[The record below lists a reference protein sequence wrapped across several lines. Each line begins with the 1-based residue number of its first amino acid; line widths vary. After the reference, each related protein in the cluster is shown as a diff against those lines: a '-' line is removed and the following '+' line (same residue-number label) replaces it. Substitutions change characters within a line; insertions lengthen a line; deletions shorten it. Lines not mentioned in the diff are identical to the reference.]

1 MISGISIAELSHGLI
16 FFIILVCS
24 LALHEWGHAI
34 MADKLGDDTPR
45 SQGRVTTNPL
55 VHIDPLGTIL
65 IPLLGAFGFFGS
77 FAMIGWAK
85 PIYTNPSNFRRGM
98 YDQAWVTIA
107 GPGVNFFL
115 ALIAVIAAAVADR
128 FSWGIGPL
136 LIKIYSINI
145 SLVVFNLL
153 PIPPLDGSK
162 FLMYWFGMSE
172 ESYARF
178 STWGGVVL
186 LVLINISAFRA
197 FVGFLIG
204 LASVPFNLLYGII
217 A

>member
-1 MISGISIAELSHGLI
+1 MISGISTAELSQGLI

-55 VHIDPLGTIL
+55 VHIDPIGTIL
-65 IPLLGAFGFFGS
+65 IPLLGAFGFFGNFS
-77 FAMIGWAK
+77 MIGWAK
-85 PIYTNPSNFRRGM
+85 PIYTNPSNFRRGK

-107 GPGVNFFL
+107 GPSVNFSL

-128 FSWGIGPL
+128 FSWGIGSL
-136 LIKIYSINI
+136 FGTICSLNV

-172 ESYARF
+172 ENYFQF
-178 STWGGVVL
+178 SKWGGVIL
-186 LVLINISAFRA
+186 LVLVNIPVFRA
-197 FVGFLIG
+197 FVGFLIH
-204 LASVPFNLLYGII
+204 LASIPFNLLYGII
-217 A
+217 V